1 MVLTTLDDRPVEDP
15 RVAVYPIEG
24 GRYLVVDYVGRFGD
38 EGEYGTHA
46 RAWRCDREAHTCAAQ

>member
-1 MVLTTLDDRPVEDP
+1 M
-15 RVAVYPIEG
+15 YPIEG

-46 RAWRCDREAHTCAAQ
+46 RALLRLRDRIPAPRSSAGSCGTPVGVRAPR